1 MSATHRTRTM
11 PLPELIEVTQDPL
24 VSAAAFMEVMA
35 LGRNEQETLALL
47 RAAKRIK
54 KLAASLGRLAEQ
66 RESGT

>member
-1 MSATHRTRTM
+1 M
-11 PLPELIEVTQDPL
+11 PLPELIEVTQEPL
-24 VSAAAFMEVMA
+24 VDAAAYMEVMS

-54 KLAASLGRLAEQ
+54 KLAASLGRLATEQ